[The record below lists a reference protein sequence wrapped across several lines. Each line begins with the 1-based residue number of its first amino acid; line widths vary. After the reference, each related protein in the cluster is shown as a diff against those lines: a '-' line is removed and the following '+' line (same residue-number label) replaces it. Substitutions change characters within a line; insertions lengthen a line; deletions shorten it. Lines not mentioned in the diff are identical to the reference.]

1 MLEKKK
7 IGAKEI
13 IRRIVFVIA
22 LIVFIGS
29 AYKLYSIWDEYN
41 KNSTIYEELRE
52 YSPEIVTD
60 DSVESNDPNYKFNPE
75 DYQKLLDINS
85 DFKGWITIPKTE
97 VNYPIVQTIDNSYY
111 LTHNFNKEEND
122 GGSIFIASE
131 NKTPLEERNTIIH
144 GHHMKDGSMFASLR
158 NYKETSFI
166 DSNKKIYI
174 STKDEVLVYEIFS
187 VYVEQ
192 ASSEPYKYSFAS
204 DEEYVNYLKSLNENS
219 YTRIDTKEFTKDDKI
234 ITLSTCTYEV
244 EDGRLLVHARLIGKQ

>member
-1 MLEKKK
+1 MQERKK

-13 IRRIVFVIA
+13 ARRIVFVIA

-29 AYKLYSIWDEYN
+29 AYKLYSIWNEYN
-41 KNSTIYEELRE
+41 KNSTTYEKLRE
-52 YSPEIVTD
+52 YSPEIVTGGNG
-60 DSVESNDPNYKFNPE
+60 DSKELNYKFNPE

-85 DFKGWITIPKTE
+85 DFKGWITIPNTE
-97 VNYPIVQTIDNSYY
+97 VNYPIVQTIDNNYY
-111 LTHNFNKEEND
+111 LNHNFNREEND
-122 GGSIFIASE
+122 GGAIFIASE
-131 NKTPLEERNTIIH
+131 NETPLKERNTIIH

-158 NYKETSFI
+158 NYKEPSFL

-187 VYVEQ
+187 VYVLK

-204 DEEYVNYLKSLNENS
+204 DEEYTSYLMSLNVNS

-244 EDGRLLVHARLIGKQ
+244 EDGRLLLHARLIGNQ